1 MSQRMKDQKLCLK
14 LQKDT
19 SVHGEEMKM
28 REGIIN
34 LYEFAALN
42 KTCLQCKQFCDIT
55 ADGFAMTTDGLAMT
69 NKIDKLTMLKKSQ
82 K

>member
-1 MSQRMKDQKLCLK
+1 MLVLKLCLK

-19 SVHGEEMKM
+19 SVHGEWMKM

-42 KTCLQCKQFCDIT
+42 KTCLQYKQFCDTT
-55 ADGFAMTTDGLAMT
+55 ADHSSRFAMTKE
-69 NKIDKLTMLKKSQ
+69 NRNSKCFKS

>member
-1 MSQRMKDQKLCLK
+1 MQDQKLCLK

-42 KTCLQCKQFCDIT
+42 KTCLQWKQFCDMT
-55 ADGFAMTTDGLAMT
+55 ADGLAMTTVSLAMT
-69 NKIDKLTMLKKSQ
+69 NKIDKLKMLKK
-82 K
+82 KRLK

>member
-1 MSQRMKDQKLCLK
+1 MQDQKLCLK

-19 SVHGEEMKM
+19 SVHGEEMTM

-55 ADGFAMTTDGLAMT
+55 ADGLAMTTVGLAMT
-69 NKIDKLTMLKKSQ
+69 NKIDNFFFFA
-82 K
+82 